1 METLCY
7 SEILD
12 KLSREWLDTELG
24 HTISNSAS
32 EALWSVAE
40 KFFHHLHRAKLNE
53 MIYTPIPKFVSIRR
67 RMFDTMVPPVELEIV
82 YEHKESN
89 ELVKVKTDHTPV
101 SKYPST
107 EYRKLYEVA
116 TVKVNTILSN

>member
-1 METLCY
+1 
-7 SEILD
+7 
-12 KLSREWLDTELG
+12 
-24 HTISNSAS
+24 
-32 EALWSVAE
+32 
-40 KFFHHLHRAKLNE
+40 